1 MADPDPDQH
10 LKRILNVMGV
20 STRIGN
26 VVQLVKRRRGSPPK
40 ITEEQQQQHRLE
52 QSKEAR
58 AERLNALGTKHR
70 HVLEVAAIM
79 LDEESD
85 AVVDCV
91 ADRIE
96 DVQLLDSIFN
106 ADGPKGLLVFY
117 GLRPA
122 PGMDTGRHNPKQ
134 KQPSNQVWITDGRDG
149 KMTSVL
155 VGVSRHSNV
164 KPIEMKGLGEELLF
178 TYTPVPEGRSVVY
191 TLFVLLERA
200 LKPSI
205 ELLRDYGHCSE
216 LQQSNF
222 RYGVN
227 RFLAFLQSTEK
238 DITERIR
245 FAVDNQLYKGFLLT
259 EVQVQETAKDRER
272 MKTVER
278 TFHRWLEQIQFALT
292 QGDQIEQAP
301 HQAGPLVEL
310 EYWRTVLTRYTS
322 ISEFT
327 EQKVFKQFLHC
338 LKLSRCKLVRMWEK
352 LAAVLSAKLIES
364 RDNVRFI
371 SAIEHFWD
379 PLYRCEPR
387 EATRC
392 IPRLLGVIRQ
402 VYRSSSYY
410 NTADRITGLLTKI
423 ANQII
428 INCRLFLTSNGT
440 IRIYEQPKETV
451 IGKIEH
457 CQKLEAAFRR
467 EYHRTVQRMLES
479 PGETPWEC
487 SEVFVFGKLDH
498 FRLRI
503 TKIMEV
509 MDLYRKY
516 EIIDRVAITGTES
529 FSGRIKAAYEVLT
542 TKPYDPLIYTDH
554 RFDEDH
560 RWFLQEVETA
570 ELGLAQ
576 FLKHLMANER
586 TVEGNLL
593 VLRRFER
600 LQLDC
605 LCVERRFLDVA
616 VLLERFIFTLKD
628 VYSEQRANPPI
639 PQGVPETAGRI
650 MWSRS
655 LLRQIREPFAA
666 LRGHRCVIE
675 HQRAQLC
682 VKYYNFLCEV
692 LLHYELIHHE
702 AWTRQAIKTKTAT
715 PVYRR
720 QEGNLQLEMNLHPWV
735 KQLIR
740 ETEIMLKLGLTVPDP
755 AIALVQR
762 KKQLYRH
769 YEHAKYLLRHS
780 DALRLS
786 IPPIFLPLMRTTLA
800 KLDAAFQPGLTVVT
814 WDSLNIGSYLEQ
826 LERTV
831 QRMEHF
837 YKEIYDIWQARVE
850 DTLRSFQSTDLLTLP
865 TEPVSPSGFYDMNLR
880 YRESIQVF
888 LQKRSQAMEGSVV
901 ELINKFVSNIEVP
914 DRDEHGARRYQ
925 LPLDQIN
932 DSNRRQ
938 EELLPTDKYDWLRFD
953 RMDKVPTNPTPEAHL
968 EALFQDYGKLNY
980 DVTLLH
986 IDCMELFA
994 YFNSRM
1000 LTVFVRMVRSSLE
1013 NLRARLELVRLQSNK
1028 AAILD
1033 EIRPLIVTDMLLR
1046 RRQPDA
1052 ACHIEPTLEE
1062 IQFSFERVILNVIET
1077 FYAIATWGQQ
1087 AKSYER
1093 KLRRPLLVEQRF
1105 ERNWF
1110 KLISEHKEVTR
1121 IVHEFDG
1128 GLLLLKPDISYAT
1141 KTIYERY
1148 EFLWAENL
1156 FAVELERKPERFE
1169 RIKEQLA
1176 QIQYTSH
1183 IGPIVVRLG
1192 PVIETVLRRLFD
1204 YYVVRID
1211 EIVDFITTNELTL
1224 QRTLKDLDDI
1234 RMAMDCLQVVG
1245 EQFSFIDVDLTFI
1258 EQTYRT
1264 LAEFSELGI
1273 TLENIET
1280 VYGIRDTF
1288 KAMTRRVEKVE
1299 NEIIALQ
1306 VPLQRELAKGVAKFN
1321 AEIDDFDA
1329 EFDTRGPLEEG
1340 IPPKE
1345 ASDRL
1350 LIFQSRFDELW
1361 CRYEMYAAGEAFLGL
1376 KVNEYPVLQR
1386 RKKEFNLLNKLYS
1399 LYLEV
1404 MRSIETYYETPWRE
1418 VDIESINAK
1427 LIDFE
1432 NRCRKLPKAMK
1443 DWPAYLELKGKID
1456 DFNRSC
1462 PLLELMCSEAMK
1474 DRHWDKLMDILGCKL
1489 DVTSPTF
1496 TLENIMAAPLLAHSE
1511 DIEDTCIGAVKEN
1524 DIDTKLR
1531 SVVAEWSTVSLQF
1544 APFKTRG
1551 ELLIKPAETIE
1562 IIAQLEDSIMIVNSL
1577 ASNRF
1582 NAHFKRD
1589 IMLWL
1594 NRLVNTGEIL
1604 EKWLQVQNLWIY
1616 LEAVFVGGDISKQL
1630 PQDAKRFAGIDKSW
1644 VRIMYRA
1651 RDNPNAIQCCTG
1663 EDVMSYTLGSLLE
1676 QLETCQKSLTGYLE
1690 SKRLLFPRFFFIS
1703 DPVLLEILGQA
1714 SDPTS
1719 IQPHLLSIFDAV
1731 ARVEFDPRTVGRIV
1745 GLCSANGERVELV
1758 NAVSCTGGVELWLGT
1773 LLGEMQDTMRTILAT
1788 MAQLLTTPEFNFI
1801 TGFQAF
1807 CGQAGLV
1814 GVQLLWTS
1822 EAELALARCRTDKHI
1837 MRTTN
1842 NRFLNLLNSLIELT
1856 VKDLTK
1862 LERIRFE
1869 TMVTIHVHQR
1879 DIFDDLVRLRVRT
1892 ALDFEWQ
1899 KQARFY
1905 YDAETDDVI
1914 VKITD
1919 VDFIYQNEY
1928 LGVTERLA
1936 ITPLTDRCYIT
1947 LAQAIGMSM
1956 GGAPAGPA
1964 GTGKTE
1970 TTKDMGRALGK
1981 LVVVFNCSD
1990 QMDFRGLGRIYKGL
2004 AQSGSWGCF
2013 DEFNRIELPVLSV
2026 AAQQIHIV
2034 LTARKEKRTSFL
2046 FSDGDTVSLNPEF
2059 GLFITMNPGYAGRQE
2074 LPENLKI
2081 MFRSVA
2087 MMVPDR
2093 QIIMRVKLASCGF
2106 KDNVILA
2113 RKFYT
2118 LYKLCEEQLSK
2129 QVHYDFGLRNI
2140 LSVLRT
2146 LGAQKRANPT
2156 DTEET
2161 IVMRVLRDMNVS
2173 KLVDEDEP
2181 LFISL
2186 IEDLFPGIRLSGS
2199 SYKELQRAIAL
2210 SADALGLVNH
2220 PEWNLKVIQL
2230 YETSLVRHGLMTLGP
2245 TGAGKTQCILTLLRS
2260 FTELGM
2266 THKEVRMN
2274 PKAITAPQMFGR
2286 LDVATNDWTDGI
2298 FSTLWRRT
2306 FKVKRNEFVW
2316 LVLDGPVDAVWIEN
2330 LNSVLDDNKTLTLA
2344 NGDRITM
2351 APNAK
2356 LVFEPDNVDNAS
2368 PATVSRMGMV
2378 FMSASVMRW
2387 EAILNGW
2394 LKSKPPTVAD
2404 LLRRLFHRIYHD
2416 LHEFVQTRLA
2426 AKMKLL
2432 EAIYIRQCCDLLE
2445 GLLAPADENGEKALS
2460 LQPPPPIDFSDA
2472 HLERL
2477 FLFSLIWS
2485 LGAVLELE
2493 DREKMGEFIA
2503 RHPSKMK
2510 WPKLQPEET
2519 VFEYVVSREGTWQH
2533 WNERVEDYHYPSDSV
2548 PEFSSILVP
2557 NVDNVR
2563 SSFLI
2568 DLIAR
2573 QRKAVLLIGEQGSG
2587 KTVMIKGYMLQYDPE
2602 YHLSKSLNFSSA
2614 TTPNM
2619 FQRIVESYVEKRVGT
2634 TYGPPQQRRMSVF
2647 IDDINMPIV
2656 NEWGDQVTNEIVRQL
2671 MENRGFYSLD
2681 KPGDFLTVLDVQILA
2696 AMIHPGGGRND
2707 IPPRLKRQFCI
2718 FNCAIPSNPSMD
2730 KIFGALGC
2738 GYFCE
2743 ERFQS
2748 AVVGIVPRL
2757 VPLTRRLWQAT
2768 KLKMLPT
2775 PAKFHYVFNLR
2786 DLSRIWEGMLKVQ
2799 PDQCRTVQTMVNLW
2813 KHECT
2818 RVIADRFTS
2827 VEDRSWFLATLR
2839 TTAEQEL
2846 GADAVQYLADEE
2858 HAEPF
2863 FVNFLRDAPEPT
2875 GEEGDDEG
2883 SLEPPK
2889 LYEQIVS
2896 LDETTQRVRMFL
2908 EQYNEQVRGA
2918 TMDMVFFRDALI
2930 HLMIISRI
2938 IGTPRGNALLVGVG
2952 GSGKQSL
2959 ARLASFIAGYRCYQ
2973 ITLTRAYNVTN
2984 LLEDLKYLYREAG
2997 QAGQGMTFLFTDN
3010 DIKDEGFLEYINN
3023 VLSSGEI
3030 ANLFPK
3036 DELDQITN
3044 ELIPVMKRVDP
3055 RRVPTQDNLYDFFI
3069 ERARA
3074 NLHIVLCFSPVGEKF
3089 RTRALKFPGLISGC
3103 TIDWFQR
3110 WPTDAL
3116 VAVSS
3121 HFLRDYRVVCT
3132 DELKVRLIEIM
3143 AYVHNRVAEVCV
3155 EYYERFRR
3163 QAHVTPKSF
3172 LSFLDGYKRIYRE
3185 KQEHIAVLAA
3195 RMQTGLVKLIE
3206 AAQSVDVL
3214 RLELEEKEKDIVVA
3228 TQAAEVVLTSVT
3240 ESQRAAEQVKA
3251 DVLLVKNRAD
3261 ALVSQIQ
3268 ADTLVAEEKLEAAR
3282 PALEQAEAALKT
3294 VTAADIATVRKL
3306 GKPPYLITLI
3316 MDVVLLLF
3324 RRRLAPVRPDDE
3336 RQFMFASWEQSL
3348 KVMTDTGFLGKI
3360 VRYQADLI
3368 NAETVDLMVPYF
3380 RYHLYTFEAAK
3391 AACGNVAGLLKWTLA
3406 MADFYEVNKD
3416 VLPLKANLAR
3426 QQKKLDIAMEEKG
3439 EAEAALLAKER
3450 ELAVVQHQFDEAMA
3464 KKQAVLDDA
3473 KQCQDKMEA
3482 ASALIGGLADE
3493 RVRWTEQLEQFKD
3506 ETERLVGDVLI
3517 LTGFLSYTG
3526 PFNQEYRTGLQA
3538 SWSAELNR
3546 RRIPVSRAVDITESL
3561 TDSATIGEWNLQGLP
3576 NDELSV
3582 QNGIIVTKAT
3592 RYPLLIDPQ
3601 SQGKMWIKSKEGDR
3615 GLIVSTLNH
3624 KYFRNHLEECIS
3636 LGYPLLIEDIGEELD
3651 PVLDNVLER
3660 NFIKMGNTYK
3670 VRVGDKEVDVNP
3682 SFRLYLT
3689 TKLPNPLYTP
3699 EVSARTTIIDFTV
3712 TMRGLEDQLL
3722 GRVILTEK
3730 RELES
3735 ERTQLIQ
3742 GATAN
3747 RRKMQELEANLLHK
3761 LSTTQGSL
3769 VDDVT
3774 VIGVLNTSK
3783 TTSIEVREKLAVAR
3797 ETEIKINRAREEFRP
3812 VAGRGSVLYF
3822 LICSMTMVDSMYQT
3836 SLVQF
3841 LERFDLS
3848 MVRSDRHPVPARRI
3862 ANIIDYLTYD
3872 IFRYVCRGLYEV
3884 HKFLFVLLMALNID
3898 LDRGAITHGEF
3909 QTFVKG
3915 GAALDINT
3923 CPEKPFK
3930 WIADVTW
3937 LNLVQLSQLSSFTSL
3952 LEQIRGNEKAWKAW
3966 FAKESPEEEPIPLA
3980 TSGRGRTSMN
3990 ARSSVATSGGLDAF
4004 RRLLLIRAWC
4014 PDRTL
4019 FQSRKYLASSLGARF
4034 ADPVVID
4041 YDAMLE
4047 ESRPLTPLVCFLS
4060 MGSDPTPNIEALAKK
4075 NGIRCRAISMG
4086 QGQEVHARQLVE
4098 MSLGEGSW
4106 VLLQNCH
4113 LGLDYMNELLLQLI
4127 ELERAGSAGCHAAN
4141 FRLWLTTEPHPLFPI
4156 TMLQLSIKFTN
4167 EPPSGVKAGLKRTY
4181 ASMSLEMFEYSDSPL
4196 YVPLLFGI
4204 SFLHTVVQE
4213 RRKFGPL
4220 GWNIPYEFN
4229 SADWLASCMF
4239 VQNHL
4244 ESLDPRRGIS
4254 WKTMRYMLGEVQYGG
4269 RVTDDYDKR
4278 LLNTFARVWF
4288 SDALFDEAFRFYRDY
4303 RVMRFRT
4310 LEQYLEAI
4318 DEMPLVDP
4326 PQVYG
4331 LHANADI
4338 TYQSN
4343 TTKVILDTILSIQ
4356 PKESSGG
4363 GGETREATVARLV
4376 RDMLTK
4382 VPPPYDPYA
4391 VRERLRIM
4399 GHQES
4404 MNIFLRQEID
4414 RIQRILLLVRQT
4426 LDDLLLAIDGV
4437 IIMNEQLRDALDNIY
4452 DARVPTVWKRG
4463 SWASASL
4470 GFWFTELIERN
4481 AQLHSWCFRRRP
4493 VMFWMTGFFNP
4504 QGFLTAMRQEV
4515 ARAHKG
4521 WALDMITLHNDVTQ
4535 MVAEDCKVAPV
4546 EGVYIYGLYLDGAGW
4561 DKRKVRLQE
4570 ATNKILYSPMPV
4582 IHVYA
4587 INSTAAKDPKLYE
4600 CPVYKKA
4607 NRTDLNYI
4615 TPLWLQ
4621 TLKPPDHWIMRG
4633 VALLCDIK

>member
-1 MADPDPDQH
+1 MAEPDPDRH
-10 LKRILNVMGV
+10 LKKVLNVIGV
-20 STRIGN
+20 STKIGN

-40 ITEEQQQQHRLE
+40 ITEEQEIQQRLE
-52 QSKEAR
+52 KSKEAR
-58 AERLNALGTKHR
+58 SERLNILATKHR
-70 HVLEVAAIM
+70 HVLEVGAYILAEDQDYAA
-79 LDEESD
+79 E
-85 AVVDCV
+85 CV
-91 ADRIE
+91 ADRMA
-96 DVQLLDSIFN
+96 DVKLLDSFFESEGVK
-106 ADGPKGLLVFY
+106 ALLLFY
-117 GLRPA
+117 GMCAP
-122 PGMDTGRHNPKQ
+122 PGMDTGRYNAKI
-134 KQPSNQVWITDGRDG
+134 KQPTNQVWITDGRSD
-149 KMTSVL
+149 KVTL
-155 VGVSRHSNV
+155 ACVGVTRHSNT
-164 KPIEMKGLGEELLF
+164 KPIEVKGLSDEILF
-178 TYTPVPEGRSVVY
+178 TFIAIPSGSSIVY
-191 TLFVLLERA
+191 CLVSILEKVLKSA
-200 LKPSI
+200 I
-205 ELLRDYGHCSE
+205 DQIRDYGHCNDV
-216 LQQSNF
+216 QKSNF
-222 RYGVN
+222 KYGVN
-227 RFLAFLQSTEK
+227 RFINLLKSTEK
-238 DITERIR
+238 DISHRIV
-245 FAVDNQLYKGFLLT
+245 FDVDHDLYLGFLLT
-259 EVQVQETAKDRER
+259 AVQVAETARDQEKMVR
-272 MKTVER
+272 V
-278 TFHRWLEQIQFALT
+278 EQIFSRWMEQVQHALT
-292 QGDQIEQAP
+292 QGNQIERSP
-301 HQAGPLVEL
+301 HYAGPLVEL
-310 EYWRTVLTRYTS
+310 EYWRTILTRYTS

-327 EQKVFKQFLHC
+327 ESKIFLQFLES
-338 LKLSRCKLVRMWEK
+338 LKISRGKLVKVWES
-352 LAAVLSAKLIES
+352 LAAELSIKLIES

-371 SAIEHFWD
+371 SSIERFWD
-379 PLYRCEPR
+379 PLYRCEPQ
-387 EATRC
+387 EATRS
-392 IPRLLGVIRQ
+392 IPSLLEVIRH
-402 VYRSSSYY
+402 VYKSSMYY
-410 NTADRITGLLTKI
+410 NTSDRITGLLTKI

-428 INCRLFLTSNGT
+428 INCRQFLTDRGT
-440 IRIYEQPKETV
+440 NRIYQQPKKV
-451 IGKIEH
+451 LINKITICH
-457 CQKLEAAFRR
+457 NLDAAFRDS
-467 EYHRTVQRMLES
+467 YSQIVQKMTNS
-479 PGETPWEC
+479 PTETPWEC
-487 SEVFVFGKLDH
+487 SEVFIFGKLNH
-498 FRLRI
+498 FKLRLARI
-503 TKIMEV
+503 LEV
-509 MDLYRKY
+509 MEIYLKY
-516 EIIDRVAITGTES
+516 EIIDQVAIYGTEV
-529 FSGRIKAAYEVLT
+529 FSGRIRAAYETLT
-542 TKPYDPLIYTDH
+542 SKPYDPLIYTEFQ
-554 RFDEDH
+554 FDADYECY
-560 RWFLQEVETA
+560 LKEVEIA
-570 ELGLAQ
+570 ELGLQ
-576 FLKHLMANER
+576 KFLKNQLNNER
-586 TVEGNLL
+586 TVDSSLL
-593 VLRRFER
+593 ILKRFEK

-605 LCVERRFLDVA
+605 LCIDRRYLDVA
-616 VLLERFIFTLKD
+616 VMLENEIFQLKD
-628 VYSEQRANPPI
+628 IYNENRANPPV
-639 PQGVPETAGRI
+639 PYGVPETVGRI
-650 MWSRS
+650 MWARALFRQMDVPLALLKNRS
-655 LLRQIREPFAA
+655 CVLN
-666 LRGHRCVIE
+666 HRK
-675 HQRAQLC
+675 AQLC
-682 VKYYNFLCEV
+682 IKYYNYLCEV
-692 LLHYELIHHE
+692 LIHYELLHHK
-702 AWTRQAIKTKTAT
+702 AWMIFAEKATTKLST
-715 PVYRR
+715 PVYHKRTSD
-720 QEGNLQLEMNLHPWV
+720 NWLELNFHPWI
-735 KQLIR
+735 KQVIR
-740 ETEIMLKLGLTVPDP
+740 ETEVVLKLGMSAPDYV
-755 AIALVQR
+755 IVLVQNKR
-762 KKQLYRH
+762 QIDHRFERAKHLLKQNN
-769 YEHAKYLLRHS
+769 E
-780 DALRLS
+780 LRLA
-786 IPPIFLPLMRTTLA
+786 IPPIFLPLMRTMLV
-800 KLDAAFQPGLTVVT
+800 KLDKVFLPGLCVIT
-814 WDSLNIGSYLEQ
+814 WESLNIDKYMDDVESTLVETEQ
-826 LERTV
+826 
-831 QRMEHF
+831 F
-837 YKEIYDIWQARVE
+837 YKEVHDIWQARIE
-850 DTLRSFQSTDLLTLP
+850 DTLNSFENTSLLTLSVD
-865 TEPVSPSGFYDMNLR
+865 PVDPDEFYDKNIR
-880 YRESIQVF
+880 YRQSVQVHLES
-888 LQKRSQAMEGSVV
+888 KSQAMEGAVI
-901 ELINKFVSNIEVP
+901 ELINKFVRKIEVP
-914 DRDEHGARRYQ
+914 DRDDRGNRRYQ
-925 LPLDQIN
+925 LPLNEISDE
-932 DSNRRQ
+932 NRRK
-938 EELLPTDKYDWLRFD
+938 EEQLPTDKFDWIRFD
-953 RMDKVPTNPTPEAHL
+953 KLYKTPANPTPEAHL
-968 EALFQDYGKLNY
+968 EALFQDYGALNY
-980 DVTLLH
+980 DVSALH

-994 YFNSRM
+994 YFNNRIIN
-1000 LTVFVRMVRSSLE
+1000 VFVRMVKNSLE
-1013 NLRARLELVRLQSNK
+1013 KLRTRLELVRLQSNK
-1028 AAILD
+1028 AAVLS
-1033 EIRPLIVTDMLLR
+1033 EIHPLIVTAMQLQTDCCDIK
-1046 RRQPDA
+1046 PS
-1052 ACHIEPTLEE
+1052 LEDV
-1062 IQFSFERVILNVIET
+1062 QFAFERVVLNVVET
-1077 FYAIATWGQQ
+1077 FYAISTWGRQ
-1087 AKSYER
+1087 AKSTER
-1093 KLRRPLLVEQRF
+1093 KMRRPVLAEQRA
-1105 ERNWF
+1105 ERDWY

-1121 IVHEFDG
+1121 MMHEFDG
-1128 GLLLLKPDISYAT
+1128 GMFLLKPDINYVL
-1141 KTIYERY
+1141 KHVYNHYEY
-1148 EFLWAENL
+1148 LWKQNL
-1156 FAVELERKPERFE
+1156 FNAAMEAKPELFE
-1169 RIKEQLA
+1169 KIKEDLA
-1176 QIQYTSH
+1176 SVTYSSH
-1183 IGPIVVRLG
+1183 IGPIVIKLDSVVKLVLQRFFAFYNIR
-1192 PVIETVLRRLFD
+1192 IE
-1204 YYVVRID
+1204 
-1211 EIVDFITTNELTL
+1211 EIVNFITKQDETL
-1224 QRTLKDLDDI
+1224 KRTLTDLDDI
-1234 RMAMDCLQVVG
+1234 RMAMDCLQTV
-1245 EQFSFIDVDLTFI
+1245 QDSFSFIDVDLTFI

-1264 LAEFSELGI
+1264 LADFEQLEI
-1273 TLENIET
+1273 TQEQVDS

-1288 KAMTRRVEKVE
+1288 KAMVKLVEKVE
-1299 NEIIALQ
+1299 NDIIALQ
-1306 VPLQRELAKGVAKFN
+1306 VPLQRELAAGVAKFN
-1321 AEIDDFDA
+1321 EEITGFDQ
-1329 EFDTRGPLEEG
+1329 EFETNGPMEEG
-1340 IPPKE
+1340 IPAKE

-1350 LIFQSRFDELW
+1350 LMFQGRFDELW
-1361 CRYEMYAAGEAFLGL
+1361 RKFEMYANGEAFLGL
-1376 KVNEYPVLQR
+1376 KVNDYPVLHK

-1399 LYLEV
+1399 LYLQV
-1404 MRSIETYYETPWRE
+1404 MKSIDQYYETPWQD
-1418 VDIESINAK
+1418 VNIENINAE
-1427 LIDFE
+1427 LTDFQ

-1443 DWPAYLELKGKID
+1443 DWPAYIELKKKID
-1456 DFNRSC
+1456 DFNNSC
-1462 PLLELMCSEAMK
+1462 PLLELMCNEAMK
-1474 DRHWDKLMDILGCKL
+1474 DRHWEKLEQMLACKF

-1496 TLENIMAAPLLAHSE
+1496 TLGHIMEAPLLKFSD

-1531 SVVAEWSTVSLQF
+1531 TVVAEWSTVNLQF
-1544 APFKTRG
+1544 SAFKTRG
-1551 ELLIKPAETIE
+1551 ELLIKPAETVE
-1562 IIAQLEDSIMIVNSL
+1562 IISMLEDSIMIVNSL

-1582 NAHFKRD
+1582 NAHFKKD
-1589 IMLWL
+1589 IMMWL
-1594 NRLVNTGEIL
+1594 HKLVNTGEIL

-1644 VRIMYRA
+1644 VRIMFRA
-1651 RDNPNAIQCCTG
+1651 RDNPNVVQCCTG
-1663 EDVMSYTLGSLLE
+1663 EDVMSYTLTSLLE

-1703 DPVLLEILGQA
+1703 DPVLLEILGQS

-1719 IQPHLLSIFDAV
+1719 IQAHLLSIFDAV
-1731 ARVEFDPRTVGRIV
+1731 AKVEFDEKSFGKIV
-1745 GLCSANGERVELV
+1745 ALYSDNGERVPLANPV
-1758 NAVSCTGGVELWLGT
+1758 FCTGGVELWLGS
-1773 LLGEMQDTMRTILAT
+1773 LLGEMQDTIRTILAQ
-1788 MAQLLTTPEFNFI
+1788 MAHCLASPDFNFI
-1801 TGFQAF
+1801 VGFQEY

-1814 GVQLLWTS
+1814 GVQLLWTN
-1822 EAELALARCRTDKHI
+1822 EAEIALSRCRTDKAI
-1837 MRTTN
+1837 MRVTN
-1842 NRFLNLLNSLIELT
+1842 NKFLNLLNSLIELT

-1879 DIFDDLVRLRVRT
+1879 DIFDDLVRFRIRT

-1905 YDAETDDVI
+1905 YIEETDDVI

-2034 LTARKEKRTSFL
+2034 LTARKEKKTSFL
-2046 FSDGDTVSLNPEF
+2046 FSDGDTVSLNSEF

-2113 RKFYT
+2113 RKFFT

-2186 IEDLFPGIRLSGS
+2186 IEDLFPGIKLSTS
-2199 SYKELQRAIAL
+2199 SYKELQKAIAN
-2210 SADALGLVNH
+2210 SAESLGLMNH

-2245 TGAGKTQCILTLLRS
+2245 TGAGKTQCIQTLLRS
-2260 FTELGM
+2260 FTELGAP
-2266 THKEVRMN
+2266 HKEIRMN

-2306 FKVKRNEFVW
+2306 LKVKKTDFVW

-2378 FMSASVMRW
+2378 FMSASVMKW
-2387 EAILNGW
+2387 EPILNGW
-2394 LKSKPPTVAD
+2394 LKTKPADQSD
-2404 LLRRLFHRIYHD
+2404 LLRRLFLKIYND
-2416 LHEFVQTRLA
+2416 LHEFVQTKLK
-2426 AKMKLL
+2426 AKMKIL

-2445 GLLAPADENGEKALS
+2445 GLLAPQNENDTSAN
-2460 LQPPPPIDFSDA
+2460 FTDA
-2472 HLERL
+2472 HVERL
-2477 FLFSLIWS
+2477 FLFSLMWS

-2493 DREKMGEFIA
+2493 DRETMGEFIA
-2503 RHPSKMK
+2503 KHPSKMK
-2510 WPKLQPEET
+2510 WPKLQPGET
-2519 VFEYVVSREGTWQH
+2519 IFEYVVSAEGNWQH
-2533 WNERVEDYHYPSDSV
+2533 WNDRVEEYIYPSDSV
-2548 PEFSSILVP
+2548 PEFASILVP

-2563 SSFLI
+2563 TSFLI
-2568 DLIAR
+2568 DLVAR
-2573 QRKAVLLIGEQGSG
+2573 QTKAVLLIGEQGTG

-2602 YHLSKSLNFSSA
+2602 YHLSKSFNFSSA

-2619 FQRIVESYVEKRVGT
+2619 FQRIIESYVEKRVGT
-2634 TYGPPQQRRMSVF
+2634 TYGPPQQRKMSIF
-2647 IDDINMPIV
+2647 IDDVNMPIV

-2681 KPGDFLTVLDVQILA
+2681 KPGDFLTVLDIQMLA

-2718 FNCAIPSNPSMD
+2718 FNCAIPSNKSMD
-2730 KIFGALGC
+2730 KIFGVLGE
-2738 GYFCE
+2738 GYFCDT
-2743 ERFQS
+2743 RFND
-2748 AVVGIVPRL
+2748 VLVRFVPRF
-2757 VPLTRRLWQAT
+2757 VPLTRKIWQAT
-2768 KLKMLPT
+2768 KVKMLPT

-2786 DLSRIWEGMLKVQ
+2786 DLSRIWEGMLKVKSE
-2799 PDQCRTVQTMVNLW
+2799 QCETIQTAINLW
-2813 KHECT
+2813 RHECT
-2818 RVIADRFTS
+2818 RVIADRFTNF
-2827 VEDRSWFLATLR
+2827 EDRTWFVDHLR
-2839 TTAEQEL
+2839 STAEQEL
-2846 GADAVQYLADEE
+2846 GPDFAHYQEE
-2858 HAEPF
+2858 EQF
-2863 FVNFLRDAPEPT
+2863 FVDFLRDAPEPT
-2875 GEEGDDEG
+2875 GEEGDDA

-2889 LYEQIVS
+2889 LYEEMPGF
-2896 LDETTQRVRMFL
+2896 DETTARVKMFL
-2908 EQYNEQVRGA
+2908 EQYNELIRGA
-2918 TMDMVFFRDALI
+2918 TMDLVFFRDALI

-2959 ARLASFIAGYRCYQ
+2959 TRLASFIAGYKFYQ
-2973 ITLTRAYNVTN
+2973 ITLTRAYNVNN
-2984 LLEDLKYLYREAG
+2984 LMEDLKYLYRVSG
-2997 QAGQGMTFLFTDN
+2997 VDGQGITFIFTDN

-3036 DELDQITN
+3036 DEIDQITN
-3044 ELIPVMKRVDP
+3044 ELIPVMKKVDP
-3055 RRVPTQDNLYDFFI
+3055 KRIPTQDNLYDFFI
-3069 ERARA
+3069 SRARA

-3089 RTRALKFPGLISGC
+3089 RNRSLKFPGLISGC

-3110 WPTDAL
+3110 WPEDAL
-3116 VAVSS
+3116 IAVST
-3121 HFLRDYRVVCT
+3121 HFLRDYNIVCT
-3132 DELKVRLIEIM
+3132 ADVKVRLIEIM
-3143 AYVHNRVAEVCV
+3143 AFVQNRVAEVCI
-3155 EYYERFRR
+3155 EYFERFRR

-3172 LSFLDGYKRIYRE
+3172 LSFLEGYKVIYRQKHE
-3185 KQEHIAVLAA
+3185 NIAVMAG

-3206 AAQSVDVL
+3206 AAESVDVL
-3214 RLELEEKEKDIVVA
+3214 RIELEEKEKDIVIA
-3228 TQAAEVVLTSVT
+3228 TKAAEVVLASVT
-3240 ESQRAAEQVKA
+3240 ESQRAAEVVKA
-3251 DVLLVKNRAD
+3251 DVLVVKNKAD
-3261 ALVSQIQ
+3261 ILVDQIQ

-3294 VTAADIATVRKL
+3294 VTGADIATVRKL

-3316 MDVVLLLF
+3316 MDVVLILF
-3324 RRRLAPVRPDDE
+3324 GRRMAPVKPDEE
-3336 RQFMFASWEQSL
+3336 RQFMLASWEQSL
-3348 KVMTDTGFLGKI
+3348 KVMADTGFLGKI

-3368 NAETVDLMVPYF
+3368 NAETVDLMMPYF
-3380 RYHLYTFEAAK
+3380 NYHLYTFEAAK
-3391 AACGNVAGLLKWTLA
+3391 AACGNVAGLLKWTVA
-3406 MADFYEVNKD
+3406 MADFYDVNKD
-3416 VLPLKANLAR
+3416 VLPLKANLVR
-3426 QQKKLDIAMEEKG
+3426 QQKKLDIAMAEKG
-3439 EAEAALLAKER
+3439 AAEALLKAKED
-3450 ELAVVQHQFDEAMA
+3450 ELAVVQQMFDEAMA
-3464 KKQAVLDDA
+3464 KKKAVLDDA
-3473 KQCQDKMEA
+3473 KQCQDKMDA
-3482 ASALIGGLADE
+3482 ASALIDGLADE

-3526 PFNQEYRTGLQA
+3526 PFNQEYRTVLQT
-3538 SWSAELNR
+3538 SWQGELSK
-3546 RRIPVSRAVDITESL
+3546 RRIPVSRSINITESL
-3561 TDSATIGEWNLQGLP
+3561 TDPATIGEWNLQGLP
-3576 NDELSV
+3576 NDELSI
-3582 QNGIIVTKAT
+3582 QNGIIVTKAA

-3601 SQGKMWIKSKEGDR
+3601 SQGKMWIKNKENDF
-3615 GLIVSTLNH
+3615 GLVVTSLNH
-3624 KYFRNHLEECIS
+3624 KYFRNHIEDCVS
-3636 LGYPLLIEDIGEELD
+3636 LGYPMLIEDIGEELD
-3651 PVLDNVLER
+3651 PVLDNVLEK
-3660 NFIKMGNTYK
+3660 NFIKMGNTFK
-3670 VRVGDKEVDVNP
+3670 VKVGDKEVDVND
-3682 SFRLYLT
+3682 SFRMYMT

-3699 EVSARTTIIDFTV
+3699 EVSARTSIIDFTV

-3735 ERTQLIQ
+3735 ERTNLIKDV
-3742 GATAN
+3742 TAN

-3783 TTSIEVREKLAVAR
+3783 TTSIEVREKLKVAR
-3797 ETEIKINRAREEFRP
+3797 ETEIKINRAREEYRP
-3812 VAGRGSVLYF
+3812 VAARGSVLYF
-3822 LICSMTMVDSMYQT
+3822 LICSMTMVNNMYQT

-3841 LERFDLS
+3841 LERFDIS
-3848 MVRSDRHPVPARRI
+3848 MARSDRHPVPTRRI
-3862 ANIIDYLTYD
+3862 NNIIEYLTYD

-3884 HKFLFVLLMALNID
+3884 HKYLFVLLMALNID
-3898 LDRGAITHGEF
+3898 LDRKTVTHAEF
-3909 QTFVKG
+3909 QTFIKG

-3937 LNLVQLSQLSSFTSL
+3937 LNLVQLSKLDHFVAILDS
-3952 LEQIRGNEKAWKAW
+3952 IRNNEKGWKAW
-3966 FAKESPEEEPIPLA
+3966 FSKEAPEEELLPPE
-3980 TSGRGRTSMN
+3980 GGYQSM
-3990 ARSSVATSGGLDAF
+3990 DAF

-4019 FQSRKYLASSLGARF
+4019 FQSRRYLGMSLGERF
-4034 ADPVVID
+4034 ADPVIIN
-4041 YDAMLE
+4041 YDALLE

-4060 MGSDPTPNIEALAKK
+4060 MGSDPTPSIENLAKK
-4075 NGIRCRAISMG
+4075 NGFKCRSISMG
-4086 QGQEVHARQLVE
+4086 QGQEVHARKLVGS
-4098 MSLGEGSW
+4098 SLEEGSW

-4113 LGLDYMNELLLQLI
+4113 LGLEYMNELMLQIL
-4127 ELERAGSAGCHAAN
+4127 ELERAGPTAYHEN
-4141 FRLWLTTEPHPLFPI
+4141 FRTWMTTEPHPQFPI
-4156 TMLQLSIKFTN
+4156 TFLQMALKFTN

-4196 YVPLLFGI
+4196 YVPLIYGI

-4244 ESLDPRRGIS
+4244 DALDSKVGRVS

-4288 SDALFDEAFRFYRDY
+4288 SDAMFEETFRFFREYRI
-4303 RVMRFRT
+4303 MRFKT
-4310 LEQYLEAI
+4310 VEEYLEAI
-4318 DEMPLVDP
+4318 DNMPLVDP

-4331 LHANADI
+4331 LHSNADI

-4343 TTKVILDTILSIQ
+4343 TTKEILDTILSIQ

-4363 GGETREATVARLV
+4363 GGETREVTVARMV
-4376 RDMLTK
+4376 HDMLGK

-4391 VRERLRIM
+4391 VKERLRIM

-4463 SWASASL
+4463 SWTSASL

-4481 AQLHSWCFRRRP
+4481 TQFHSWCFRKRP
-4493 VMFWMTGFFNP
+4493 NMFWMTGFFNP

-4535 MVAEDCKVAPV
+4535 MLTEECKVTPP
-4546 EGVYIYGLYLDGAGW
+4546 EGVYVYGLYIDGAGW
-4561 DKRKVRLQE
+4561 DKRFIRLQE
-4570 ATNKILYSPMPV
+4570 ATNKVLYSPMPV

-4587 INSTAAKDPKLYE
+4587 INSTAPKDPKLYE

-4621 TLKPPDHWIMRG
+4621 TAKPPEHWVLRG

>member
-1 MADPDPDQH
+1 MAERDPNEH
-10 LKRILNVMGV
+10 LKKVLGV
-20 STRIGN
+20 IGVGTKIGN
-26 VVQLVKRRRGSPPK
+26 VIQLVKRRRGSPPK
-40 ITEEQQQQHRLE
+40 ITDEQQLQRSLE

-58 AERLNALGTKHR
+58 MERLNALATKHR
-70 HVLEVAAIM
+70 HVLEVAAVM
-79 LDEESD
+79 LGEEQ
-85 AVVDCV
+85 DCV
-91 ADRIE
+91 IECIADRPA
-96 DVQLLDSIFN
+96 DVLLLDQFFSV
-106 ADGPKGLLVFY
+106 GGVKGILLFY
-117 GLRPA
+117 DMRPP
-122 PGMDTGRHNPKQ
+122 PGIETGRYSAKQ
-134 KQPSNQVWITDGRDG
+134 KQPTKQAWITDGQREKVTD
-149 KMTSVL
+149 L
-155 VGVSRHSNV
+155 FIAVSRHSNA
-164 KPIEMKGLGEELLF
+164 KTIEAKGLGDEVLF
-178 TYTPVPEGRSVVY
+178 SHAVFTPERSIVY
-191 TLFVLLERA
+191 TLLLLLEHVLSPA
-200 LKPSI
+200 I
-205 ELLRDYGHCSE
+205 DAIRDYGQCGE
-216 LQQSNF
+216 VQQSNF
-222 RYGVN
+222 KYGVN
-227 RFLAFLQSTEK
+227 RFINFLKSTEK
-238 DITERIR
+238 DISQRII
-245 FAVDNQLYKGFLLT
+245 FAVDHRLYKGFLLT
-259 EVQVQETAKDRER
+259 PVQVQETARDRER
-272 MKTVER
+272 VSEVER
-278 TFHRWLEQIQFALT
+278 IFHRWMEQIQLALT
-292 QGDQIEQAP
+292 RGDQIEAAP
-301 HQAGPLVEL
+301 HYVGPAVEL

-327 EQKVFKQFLHC
+327 EQKVFRQFLAC
-338 LKLSRCKLVRMWEK
+338 LKISRSKLVRLWDE
-352 LAAVLSAKLIES
+352 LAAQLSGKLIES
-364 RDNVRFI
+364 RDNVRFL
-371 SAIEHFWD
+371 SSIERFWD

-387 EATRC
+387 EATKSM
-392 IPRLLGVIRQ
+392 PTLLEVVRQ
-402 VYRSSSYY
+402 VYRSSGYY
-410 NTADRITGLLTKI
+410 NTADRITGLLTKL

-428 INCRLFLTSNGT
+428 INCRSYLTHRNTVRVYDQS
-440 IRIYEQPKETV
+440 KEAL
-451 IGKIEH
+451 IGKIDV
-457 CQKLEAAFRR
+457 CQRLDAAFRCQ
-467 EYHRTVQRMLES
+467 YQSTVQKMA
-479 PGETPWEC
+479 ETPWEC
-487 SEVFVFGKLDH
+487 SEVFVFGKLNH
-498 FRLRI
+498 FKLRLS
-503 TKIMEV
+503 KIMRVIE
-509 MDLYRKY
+509 LYLKY
-516 EIIDRVAITGTES
+516 EVIDRVAISGTEPY
-529 FSGRIKAAYEVLT
+529 SGKIRAAYELLT
-542 TKPYDPLIYTDH
+542 SQPYDPLVHTDH
-554 RFDEDH
+554 RFDADYKH
-560 RWFLQEVETA
+560 YLGEVEAA
-570 ELGLAQ
+570 ELGLQRFVKQLLA
-576 FLKHLMANER
+576 HER
-586 TVEGNLL
+586 TADGSLL
-593 VLRRFER
+593 VLRRFEK

-605 LCVERRFLDVA
+605 LCLDRRYLDVA
-616 VLLERFIFTLKD
+616 VLLEQHICTLKD
-628 VYSEQRANPPI
+628 VYNENRADPPI
-639 PQGVPETAGRI
+639 PQGIPETVGRI

-655 LLRQIREPFAA
+655 LFRQMDGPIGEIKRRPCVVN
-666 LRGHRCVIE
+666 HRK
-675 HQRAQLC
+675 AQLC
-682 VKYYNFLCEV
+682 VKYYNYLCEV
-692 LLHYELIHHE
+692 LIHYELVHHK
-702 AWTRQAIKTKTAT
+702 AWTKFAEMAAAKLCLPIYRSRQ
-715 PVYRR
+715 
-720 QEGNLQLEMNLHPWV
+720 QEGGNYLSVNFHRWV
-735 KQLIR
+735 QQLIK
-740 ETEIMLKLGLTVPDP
+740 ETEAIVKLGLPAPDF
-755 AIALVQR
+755 AIAMVQR
-762 KKQLYRH
+762 KGQIAQQ
-769 YEHAKYLLRHS
+769 YERAKHLLRQS
-780 DALRLS
+780 DTLRQS

-800 KLDAAFQPGLTVVT
+800 KLDRAFLPGLSVVS
-814 WDSLNIGSYLEQ
+814 WESLNLGRFLDQLEGTITQTEQ
-826 LERTV
+826 L
-831 QRMEHF
+831 F
-837 YKEIYDIWQARVE
+837 KEIYDIWQTRVE
-850 DTLRSFQSTDLLTLP
+850 DTLSSFESTDLLTLP
-865 TEPVSPSGFYDMNLR
+865 TDPVEAAEFYEMNIK
-880 YRESIQVF
+880 YRESVQGQ

-901 ELINKFVSNIEVP
+901 ELINKFCTNIEVA
-914 DRDEHGARRYQ
+914 DRDEAGNRRYQ
-925 LPLDQIN
+925 LPLAEITDG
-932 DSNRRQ
+932 NRRQ
-938 EELLPTDKYDWLRFD
+938 EEQLPTDKLDWVRFD
-953 RMDKVPTNPTPEAHL
+953 RMYKVPINPTPEAHR
-968 EALFQDYGKLNY
+968 EALYQDYGALNY
-980 DVTLLH
+980 DVPQLH
-986 IDCMELFA
+986 GDCMELFA
-994 YFNSRM
+994 YFNNR
-1000 LTVFVRMVRSSLE
+1000 LVNVFVRMVKSSLE
-1013 NLRARLELVRLQSNK
+1013 GLRSRLELVRLQSNK
-1028 AAILD
+1028 AAILA
-1033 EIRPLIVTDMLLR
+1033 EIRPLIIAKMLL
-1046 RRQPDA
+1046 QQTDC
-1052 ACHIEPTLEE
+1052 CHIEPSLEE
-1062 IQFSFERVILNVIET
+1062 IQFSFERVILNVVET
-1077 FYAIATWGQQ
+1077 FYAISTWGQQ
-1087 AKSYER
+1087 AKSRER
-1093 KLRRPLLVEQRF
+1093 RMRRPVLTEQRY

-1110 KLISEHKEVTR
+1110 QLISEHKEVVR

-1128 GLLLLKPDISYAT
+1128 GLLLLKPDISYVLRST
-1141 KTIYERY
+1141 YDRH
-1148 EFLWAENL
+1148 EFLWRQNL
-1156 FAVELERKPERFE
+1156 FLVELERKPELFE
-1169 RIKEQLA
+1169 RIKAYLTDVT
-1176 QIQYTSH
+1176 YRWH
-1183 IGPIVVRLG
+1183 VGPIVVRLV
-1192 PVIETVLRRLFD
+1192 PVVRTVLQRLLAF
-1204 YYVVRID
+1204 YVVRID
-1211 EIVDFITTNELTL
+1211 EIVEFIATHDKTL

-1234 RMAMDCLQVVG
+1234 RMAMDCLQAVG
-1245 EQFSFIDVDLTFI
+1245 EQFSFVEVDLTFI

-1264 LAEFSELGI
+1264 LAGFEELSIGP
-1273 TLENIET
+1273 EQVED

-1288 KAMTRRVEKVE
+1288 KAMVRRVEKVE
-1299 NEIIALQ
+1299 NDIIALQ
-1306 VPLQRELAKGVAKFN
+1306 VPLQRELAEGVAKFN
-1321 AEIDDFDA
+1321 EEIEVFDSQF
-1329 EFDTRGPLEEG
+1329 ETSGPLEEG

-1350 LIFQSRFDELW
+1350 LMFQGRFDELW
-1361 CRYEMYAAGEAFLGL
+1361 RKFEMYANGEAFLGL

-1386 RKKEFNLLNKLYS
+1386 RKKEFNLLNKLYT

-1404 MRSIETYYETPWRE
+1404 MKSIESYYETPWQE
-1418 VDIESINAK
+1418 VNIELINAK

-1432 NRCRKLPKAMK
+1432 NRCRKLPKAMRE
-1443 DWPAYLELKGKID
+1443 WPAYIELKNKID

-1462 PLLELMCSEAMK
+1462 PLLELMCTDAMK
-1474 DRHWDKLMDILGCKL
+1474 DRHWEKLNSVLGCTF
-1489 DVTSPTF
+1489 DVASPAF
-1496 TLENIMAAPLLAHSE
+1496 TLQHVMAAPLLAHSDE
-1511 DIEDTCIGAVKEN
+1511 IEDTCIGAVKEN
-1524 DIDTKLR
+1524 DIDCKLR
-1531 SVVAEWSTVSLQF
+1531 SVVAEWSTVVLQF
-1544 APFKTRG
+1544 APFKARG
-1551 ELLIKPAETIE
+1551 ELLIKPAETVE
-1562 IIAQLEDSIMIVNSL
+1562 IVALLEDSIMIVNSL

-1582 NAHFKRD
+1582 NAHFKKD

-1594 NRLVNTGEIL
+1594 HKLVNTGEIL
-1604 EKWLQVQNLWIY
+1604 EKWLQVQSLWIY

-1630 PQDAKRFAGIDKSW
+1630 PQDAKRFAGIDKTW
-1644 VRIMYRA
+1644 VRIMFRA
-1651 RDNPNAIQCCTG
+1651 RDNPNVVQCCTG
-1663 EDVMSYTLGSLLE
+1663 EDVMSYTLTSLLE

-1703 DPVLLEILGQA
+1703 DPVLLEILGQS

-1731 ARVEFDPRTVGRIV
+1731 ARVEFDPKTVGRIV
-1745 GLCSANGERVELV
+1745 ALYSDNGERVPLA
-1758 NAVSCTGGVELWLGT
+1758 NAVHCVGGVELWLGS
-1773 LLGEMQDTMRTILAT
+1773 LLVEMQDTIRSILVQMSQCLAN
-1788 MAQLLTTPEFNFI
+1788 PEFHFI
-1801 TGFQAF
+1801 VGFQEF

-1814 GVQLLWTS
+1814 GVQLLWTT
-1822 EAELALARCRTDKHI
+1822 EAELALRRCRTDKNV
-1837 MRTTN
+1837 MRGTN
-1842 NRFLNLLNSLIELT
+1842 NLFLNLLNSLIELT

-1905 YDAETDDVI
+1905 YDDETEDVI

-2046 FSDGDTVSLNPEF
+2046 FSDGDTVALNPEF

-2106 KDNVILA
+2106 KDNVLLA

-2146 LGAQKRANPT
+2146 LGAQKRANPN
-2156 DTEET
+2156 DTEEM

-2186 IEDLFPGIRLSGS
+2186 IEGLFPGIRLSSS
-2199 SYKELQRAIAL
+2199 SYKELQRAIAV
-2210 SADALGLVNH
+2210 SAEALGLVNH

-2266 THKEVRMN
+2266 PHKEVRMN

-2306 FKVKRNEFVW
+2306 FKVKKGEFVW

-2378 FMSASVMRW
+2378 FMSASVMKW

-2394 LKSKPPTVAD
+2394 LKTKPPPVAD
-2404 LLRRLFHRIYHD
+2404 LLRRLFHRIYGD
-2416 LHEFVQTRLA
+2416 LYEFVQTKLS

-2445 GLLAPADENGEKALS
+2445 GLIAPTTEDESPAV
-2460 LQPPPPIDFSDA
+2460 DFSDA

-2503 RHPSKMK
+2503 KHPSKLK
-2510 WPKLQPEET
+2510 WPKMQPGDT
-2519 VFEYVVSREGTWQH
+2519 VFEYVVSSEGTWQH
-2533 WNERVEDYHYPSDSV
+2533 WNERVEDYVYPSDSV

-2573 QRKAVLLIGEQGSG
+2573 QRKAVLLIGEQGTG
-2587 KTVMIKGYMLQYDPE
+2587 KTVMIQGYMLQYDPE

-2619 FQRIVESYVEKRVGT
+2619 FQRIIESYVEKRVGT
-2634 TYGPPQQRRMSVF
+2634 TYGPPQQRRMSIFV
-2647 IDDINMPIV
+2647 DDINMPIV

-2671 MENRGFYSLD
+2671 MANRGFYSLD
-2681 KPGDFLTVLDVQILA
+2681 KPGDFMTVLDVQILA

-2718 FNCAIPSNPSMD
+2718 FNCAIPSNASID
-2730 KIFGALGC
+2730 KIFGVLGE
-2738 GYFCE
+2738 GYFCGG
-2743 ERFQS
+2743 RFGP
-2748 AVVGIVPRL
+2748 AVVAIVAKL
-2757 VPLTRRLWQAT
+2757 VPMTRKLWQAT

-2786 DLSRIWEGMLKVQ
+2786 DLSRIWEGMLKIETE
-2799 PDQCRTVQTMVNLW
+2799 QCQTVQTTINLW

-2818 RVIADRFTS
+2818 RVIADRFTNF
-2827 VEDRSWFLATLR
+2827 EDRAWFTTTLR
-2839 TTAEQEL
+2839 ATAEQDL
-2846 GADAVQYLADEE
+2846 GPDQYPVEDQY
-2858 HAEPF
+2858 

-2875 GEEGDDEG
+2875 GDEGDDEG
-2883 SLEPPK
+2883 SLAAPK
-2889 LYEQIVS
+2889 LYEKIVGFE
-2896 LDETTQRVRMFL
+2896 ETTARVQMFL

-2918 TMDMVFFRDALI
+2918 SMDLVFFRDALV
-2930 HLMIISRI
+2930 HLMIVSRI
-2938 IGTPRGNALLVGVG
+2938 MGTARGNALLVGVG

-2959 ARLASFIAGYRCYQ
+2959 ARLASFIAGFRCYQ

-2984 LLEDLKYLYREAG
+2984 LMEDLRYLYREAG
-2997 QAGQGMTFLFTDN
+2997 LAGQGITFIFTDN
-3010 DIKDEGFLEYINN
+3010 DIKDECFLEYLNN

-3036 DELDQITN
+3036 DDIDQITN

-3055 RRVPTQDNLYDFFI
+3055 KRIPTQDNLYEFFI
-3069 ERARA
+3069 SRARA
-3074 NLHIVLCFSPVGEKF
+3074 NLHVVLCFSPVGEKF
-3089 RTRALKFPGLISGC
+3089 RNRSLKFPGLISGC

-3116 VAVSS
+3116 VAVSN
-3121 HFLRDYRVVCT
+3121 HFLRDYGVVCT
-3132 DELKVRLIEIM
+3132 PELKLRLIEIM
-3143 AYVHNRVAEVCV
+3143 AFVHNRVAEVCT

-3172 LSFLDGYKRIYRE
+3172 LSFLDGYKRIYRQKHE
-3185 KQEHIAVLAA
+3185 TIAILAS

-3206 AAQSVDVL
+3206 AAESVDAL

-3228 TQAAEVVLTSVT
+3228 SAAAEVVLASVT
-3240 ESQRAAEQVKA
+3240 ESQRAAETVKA
-3251 DVLLVKNRAD
+3251 DVLVVKNKAD
-3261 ALVSQIQ
+3261 VLVDQIR

-3316 MDVVLLLF
+3316 MDVVLILF
-3324 RRRLAPVRPDDE
+3324 RRRLAPVKPDDE
-3336 RQFMFASWEQSL
+3336 RQFMFASWDQSL
-3348 KVMTDTGFLGKI
+3348 KVMSDTGFLGKI
-3360 VRYQADLI
+3360 VRYPADLI

-3380 RYHLYTFEAAK
+3380 RYPLYTFEAAK
-3391 AACGNVAGLLKWTLA
+3391 AACGNVAGLLRWTMA
-3406 MADFYEVNKD
+3406 MADFYDVNKD

-3426 QQKKLDIAMEEKG
+3426 QQKKLDSAMTEKRA
-3439 EAEAALLAKER
+3439 AEALLEAKEK
-3450 ELAVVQHQFDEAMA
+3450 ELAVVQRQFDEAMA
-3464 KKQAVLDDA
+3464 RKQAVLDDA
-3473 KQCQDKMEA
+3473 RQCQDKMDA
-3482 ASALIGGLADE
+3482 ASALINGLADE

-3538 SWSAELNR
+3538 SWQAELNR
-3546 RRIPVSRAVDITESL
+3546 RRIPVSRTVDITESL
-3561 TDSATIGEWNLQGLP
+3561 TDSATVGEWNLQGLP
-3576 NDELSV
+3576 NDELSI

-3601 SQGKMWIKSKEGDR
+3601 SQGKMWIKSKEADC
-3615 GLIVSTLNH
+3615 GLIVSALNH
-3624 KYFRNHLEECIS
+3624 KYFRNHIEDALS
-3636 LGYPLLIEDIGEELD
+3636 LGHPLLIEDIGEELD
-3651 PVLDNVLER
+3651 PVLDNVLEK
-3660 NFIKMGNTYK
+3660 NFIKVGNAYK
-3670 VRVGDKEVDVNP
+3670 VKVGDKEVDVHD
-3682 SFRLYLT
+3682 SFRMYLT

-3699 EVSARTTIIDFTV
+3699 EVSARTAIIDFTV

-3735 ERTQLIQ
+3735 ERTALIK
-3742 GATAN
+3742 GVTAN

-3774 VIGVLNTSK
+3774 VIVVLNTSK
-3783 TTSIEVREKLAVAR
+3783 TTSIEVREKLKVAR
-3797 ETEIKINRAREEFRP
+3797 ETETKINRAREEYRP

-3841 LERFDLS
+3841 LERFDIS
-3848 MVRSDRHPVPARRI
+3848 MARSNRHPVPTRRI
-3862 ANIIDYLTYD
+3862 SNIIEYLTYD

-3884 HKFLFVLLMALNID
+3884 HKYLFVLLMALNID
-3898 LDRGAITHGEF
+3898 LERGTITREEF

-3915 GAALDINT
+3915 GAALDINA

-3937 LNLVQLSQLSSFTSL
+3937 LNLAQLSQLGPFATIL
-3952 LEQIRGNEKAWKAW
+3952 QHIRDGEKVWKSW
-3966 FAKESPEEEPIPLA
+3966 FSKEAPEEEPIPYPPAA
-3980 TSGRGRTSMN
+3980 TGGT
-3990 ARSSVATSGGLDAF
+3990 RSSSSLDPF

-4019 FQSRKYLASSLGARF
+4019 FQSRKYLSSSLGERF
-4034 ADPVVID
+4034 ADPVVVD
-4041 YDAMLE
+4041 YDALLE
-4047 ESRPLTPLVCFLS
+4047 ESRPLTPLICFLS
-4060 MGSDPTPNIEALAKK
+4060 MGSDPTPNIESLAKK
-4075 NGIRCRAISMG
+4075 NATKCRSISMG
-4086 QGQEVHARQLVE
+4086 QGQEVHARKLMEQ
-4098 MSLGEGSW
+4098 SLEEGSW

-4113 LGLDYMNELLLQLI
+4113 LGLDYMNELLLQLV
-4127 ELERAGSAGCHAAN
+4127 ELDRAGPSGHHAR
-4141 FRLWLTTEPHPLFPI
+4141 FRVWITTEPHPQFPI
-4156 TMLQLSIKFTN
+4156 TLLQMSIKFTN

-4181 ASMSLEMFEYSDSPL
+4181 GSMSLEMFDYSDSPL
-4196 YVPLLFGI
+4196 YAPLIYGI

-4229 SADWLASCMF
+4229 SADWLASCLF

-4244 ESLDPRRGIS
+4244 EALNPKRGIS
-4254 WKTMRYMLGEVQYGG
+4254 WKTLRYMLGEVQYGG

-4288 SDALFDEAFRFYRDY
+4288 SDALFEDTFRFYKDY
-4303 RVMRFRT
+4303 RVVRFKT
-4310 LEQYLEAI
+4310 LEEYLEEIETMA
-4318 DEMPLVDP
+4318 LVDP

-4331 LHANADI
+4331 LHSNADI

-4343 TTKVILDTILSIQ
+4343 TTQVILETILSIQ

-4376 RDMLTK
+4376 RDMLAK
-4382 VPPPYDPYA
+4382 VPAPYDPYA
-4391 VRERLRIM
+4391 VKERLRIM
-4399 GHQES
+4399 GHQEP
-4404 MNIFLRQEID
+4404 MNVFLRQEID

-4437 IIMNEQLRDALDNIY
+4437 IIMNEQLRDALDSIY
-4452 DARVPTVWKRG
+4452 DARVPAMWKRG
-4463 SWASASL
+4463 SWVSATL
-4470 GFWFTELIERN
+4470 GFWFTELLERN
-4481 AQLHSWCFRRRP
+4481 GQFHGWCFRRRP
-4493 VMFWMTGFFNP
+4493 NMFWMTGFFNP

-4535 MVAEDCKVAPV
+4535 MLAEDCKQPPP

-4561 DKRKVRLQE
+4561 DKRHARLQE
-4570 ATNKILYSPMPV
+4570 ATNKILYAPV
-4582 IHVYA
+4582 PVVHVYA
-4587 INSTAAKDPKLYE
+4587 INSTAPKDPKLYE

-4621 TLKPPDHWIMRG
+4621 TAKPPDHWILRG